1 MRQLTR
7 RDFFAR
13 GARGSVAGLLGA
25 VAAATGPGS
34 ARAEAGQPA
43 STDVSARDLRKMS
56 RADVRQ
62 ALRRIRA
69 KGRAR

>member
-7 RDFFAR
+7 RDFFTR
-13 GARGSVAGLLGA
+13 GVRGSVAALM
-25 VAAATGPGS
+25 AAAAAASPGS
-34 ARAEAGQPA
+34 ATAEAAQPA
-43 STDVSARDLRKMS
+43 SPDVSARDLRKMS

-69 KGRAR
+69 KRRAR

>member
-7 RDFFAR
+7 RDFFTR
-13 GARGSVAGLLGA
+13 GVRGSVAALVG
-25 VAAATGPGS
+25 AAAAAGPGS
-34 ARAEAGQPA
+34 ATVGAAQPS

-69 KGRAR
+69 RRRAR

>member
-7 RDFFAR
+7 RDFFTR
-13 GARGSVAGLLGA
+13 GVRGSVAALVGAAA
-25 VAAATGPGS
+25 VAGPGS
-34 ARAEAGQPA
+34 ATAEAAQPPG
-43 STDVSARDLRKMS
+43 TDVSARDLRKMS

-69 KGRAR
+69 RKRAR

>member
-7 RDFFAR
+7 RDFFTR
-13 GARGSVAGLLGA
+13 GVRGSVAALVG
-25 VAAATGPGS
+25 AAAAAGPGS
-34 ARAEAGQPA
+34 ATAEAAPPP

-69 KGRAR
+69 RRRAR